1 MSWETVGTVSA
12 GPQDREILVG
22 SFSLE
27 EDDDILFLRIT
38 QTSPATP
45 WNYSFGLV
53 TFRSSVGQELG
64 TTKIYGSIYGECY
77 RLGIG
82 RTPLQR
88 TGSIYFTPRAYN
100 RGWISIADPPLWQL
114 EVEAQSGSES
124 DIGSPPVFG
133 TRATLGVL
141 SNLTDFAVSYAIS
154 NGIASI
160 SLIPKAL
167 PLPK

>member
-1 MSWETVGTVSA
+1 MSWETVGTVSV
-12 GPQDREILVG
+12 GPQDREVLVG
-22 SFSLE
+22 SFSLN
-27 EDDDILFLRIT
+27 EDDDILFLRLT

-82 RTPLQR
+82 RAPLER
-88 TGSIYFTPRAYN
+88 SGNIYFTPRAYN
-100 RGWISIADPPLWQL
+100 RGWISIADPPLWTL

-124 DIGSPPVFG
+124 DSGTPVFG

-141 SNLTDFAVSYAIS
+141 SDLADLAVSYAIS
-154 NGIASI
+154 KGIATI
-160 SLIPKAL
+160 SLIPK
-167 PLPK
+167 

>member
-1 MSWETVGTVSA
+1 MSWTTVGTVSV
-12 GPQDREILVG
+12 GPQDREVLVG

-27 EDDDILFLRIT
+27 DGDDTLFLRVT

-64 TTKIYGSIYGECY
+64 TTKIYGSTYGECY

-82 RTPLQR
+82 LQPLER
-88 TGSIYFTPRAYN
+88 SGSVYFTPRSYN
-100 RGWISIADPPLWQL
+100 RQWISIADPPTWQL
-114 EVEAQSGSES
+114 ELEAQSGGQS
-124 DIGSPPVFG
+124 GSGPPAFG

-141 SNLTDFAVSYAIS
+141 ADLADFVVSYAIK
-154 NGIASI
+154 NGVASI
-160 SLIPKAL
+160 VLR
-167 PLPK
+167 